1 MDEVTLPPLAP
12 LMEVVTDYGVDS
24 LRVGV
29 YEARARFIG
38 EDRWKLTMLREKR
51 EAAFNRVAERI
62 AAYAQQAASAAVLQE
77 RERLA
82 DELHRDIMNLPHGVA
97 TDVTLSPWVTGYLTG
112 HKTAR
117 HDAAELAAAIREG
130 A

>member
-1 MDEVTLPPLAP
+1 MEEVTLPPLPP

-29 YEARARFIG
+29 YEARARFLG
-38 EDRWKLTMLREKR
+38 DDPWKNAMLREKR

-77 RERLA
+77 RERAAKVVPTSWL
-82 DELHRDIMNLPHGVA
+82 DPLMRDMLRGG
-97 TDVTLSPWVTGYLTG
+97 PWGCPEIEALLRRV
-112 HKTAR
+112 
-117 HDAAELAAAIREG
+117 AAAIREG